1 MGGLT
6 AQNAL
11 EATQHFAGDSVLA
24 QLQIVLLQE
33 IIAEPGIQFHEAHD
47 WVLVFGKHQRD
58 WRGVGIAY
66 RSRHLKHSNTK
77 LLPVGIVT
85 TLSTHEGKR
94 GLRVLAGHVPH
105 HATIAFTEHCMLEWG
120 GTLAKA
126 RVLAG
131 VDANEVFTDP
141 DGQGPRAHT
150 GRGEAILANMA
161 AAGANLHM
169 QEPAHP
175 YNTQQRSRRLDYLFH
190 RPQTPEQAAEYSHS
204 DPRSQPY
211 RGKTRLPD
219 QRNPSTFDPMNG
231 GVLSTGY
238 RHIWLSSEK
247 IHAKSG
253 G

>member
-1 MGGLT
+1 M
-6 AQNAL
+6 
-11 EATQHFAGDSVLA
+11 
-24 QLQIVLLQE
+24 LLQE
-33 IIAEPGIQFHEAHD
+33 IIAEPEIQFHEAHD

-150 GRGEAILANMA
+150 GRGEAILASMA

-204 DPRSQPY
+204 DPPEPTVPGEDSTTRPKEPVDLRPNERWRALY
-211 RGKTRLPD
+211 RIQAHMAQFRE
-219 QRNPSTFDPMNG
+219 DPRKKRGM
-231 GVLSTGY
+231 
-238 RHIWLSSEK
+238 K
-247 IHAKSG
+247 
-253 G
+253 

>member
-1 MGGLT
+1 MPKHACWPGWTPMRCSLT
-6 AQNAL
+6 PTAKDQGR
-11 EATQHFAGDSVLA
+11 TQ
-24 QLQIVLLQE
+24 
-33 IIAEPGIQFHEAHD
+33 
-47 WVLVFGKHQRD
+47 
-58 WRGVGIAY
+58 
-66 RSRHLKHSNTK
+66 
-77 LLPVGIVT
+77 
-85 TLSTHEGKR
+85 
-94 GLRVLAGHVPH
+94 
-105 HATIAFTEHCMLEWG
+105 
-120 GTLAKA
+120 
-126 RVLAG
+126 
-131 VDANEVFTDP
+131 
-141 DGQGPRAHT
+141 
-150 GRGEAILANMA
+150 GRGEAILASMA